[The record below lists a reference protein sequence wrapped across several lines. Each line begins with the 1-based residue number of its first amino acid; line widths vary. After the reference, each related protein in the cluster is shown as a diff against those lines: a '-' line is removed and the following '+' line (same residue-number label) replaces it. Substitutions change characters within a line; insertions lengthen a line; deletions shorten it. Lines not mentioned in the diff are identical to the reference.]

1 MVVIYRPSEISQVT
15 VTNLSSAGINI
26 TFITDQPTLAIIQ
39 YGTSTAT
46 DQQLTETG
54 TASYLHS
61 LVLSGLSG
69 ETDYWPEI

>member
-1 MVVIYRPSEISQVT
+1 MKQRRTYPDIQLPP
-15 VTNLSSAGINI
+15 
-26 TFITDQPTLAIIQ
+26 ITDQPTLAIIQ

-69 ETDYWPEI
+69 ENDYWPEI